1 MSTQTSNP
9 DSSLKAR
16 RKLWLAVVA
25 GGFAAIGAA
34 YGVYWATVLR
44 YSQSTDDAYVNGNVV
59 QITPQISGTVVSI
72 GADDTQ
78 FVKAGQPLVRLDQAD
93 AKVALDQSEAQ
104 LAKTV
109 REVRNLF
116 ATTAQLQ
123 AAVGVRQTDLNQA
136 QTDLARREQL
146 GKSGAVSGEELQ
158 HARDAVKGA
167 QNGLLAAQQQFAAN
181 SARIDRTTLEDHP
194 EVRNAAAAVRNAYL
208 NYARTVLPAPV
219 SGFVARRNV
228 QLGQRVGPGAPLMAV
243 VPLDQVWVDANFKE
257 PQLAGM
263 RVGQPVILTADLYG
277 NSIRYHGKVVGFGAG
292 TGSAFSLLPA
302 QNATGNWIKI
312 VQRVPVRVALD
323 PRELAA
329 NPLQIGLTMKADVD
343 VRNKEGVRLPQLASN
358 AVAYSTD
365 VFRSTDE
372 SADVRVHEII
382 AANDSVVTPRSGT
395 EHHDSERKVA
405 AAHDRPATAKP
416 LKARATPVVLH
427 VPPGA
432 GVGGGGEGLE

>member
-1 MSTQTSNP
+1 MSAALN
-9 DSSLKAR
+9 R
-16 RKLWLAVVA
+16 RRQLWLAIVGGALVA
-25 GGFAAIGAA
+25 VGAG
-34 YGVYWATVLR
+34 YGAYWALVLR

-78 FVKAGQPLVRLDQAD
+78 FVKAGQPLVRLDESD
-93 AKVALDQSEAQ
+93 ARVALDEAESQ

-123 AAVGVRQTDLNQA
+123 AAVQVRQTDLTQA
-136 QTDLARREQL
+136 QNDLARREQL

-158 HARDAVKGA
+158 HAHDAVKAA
-167 QNGLLAAQQQFAAN
+167 QSALMVAQQQLVAN
-181 SARIDRTTLEDHP
+181 RARIDHTTLQAHP

-208 NYARTVLPAPV
+208 NFQRTLLPAPV

-257 PQLAGM
+257 PQLAAM
-263 RVGQPVILTADLYG
+263 RIGQPVILTADLYG
-277 NSIRYHGKVVGFGAG
+277 ASVRYHGKVAGFGAG

-312 VQRVPVRVALD
+312 VQRVPVRIALE
-323 PRELAA
+323 PQELATH
-329 NPLQIGLTMKADVD
+329 PLQIGLTMKAEVD
-343 VRNKEGVRLPQLASN
+343 VRNEQGDRLPQLASN
-358 AVAYSTD
+358 TVAYSTD

-372 SADVRVHEII
+372 VADTRVQEII
-382 AANDSVVTPRSGT
+382 AANDSGALPSSLAEHREGERLSSAASNHHQAGT
-395 EHHDSERKVA
+395 NIAV
-405 AAHDRPATAKP
+405 
-416 LKARATPVVLH
+416 RATPVVLSLGTASASAAH
-427 VPPGA
+427 RVQ
-432 GVGGGGEGLE
+432 